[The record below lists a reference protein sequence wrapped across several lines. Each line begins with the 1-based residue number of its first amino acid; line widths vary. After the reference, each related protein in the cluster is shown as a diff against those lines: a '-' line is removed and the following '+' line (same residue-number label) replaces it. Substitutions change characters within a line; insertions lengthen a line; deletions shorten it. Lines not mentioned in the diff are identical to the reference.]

1 MRNIF
6 FRELFS
12 LDIFR
17 NLIENLRRLYVRY
30 VLITSDTKVF
40 ARSRMRHMQMLIFFF
55 RHGPYI
61 FLHQTG
67 MKRDTHAKLCIEE
80 KLEGNISAA
89 LIKEST
95 ANIQTYIKK
104 KTQYEYL
111 RGDSQYKLV
120 RTY

>member
-1 MRNIF
+1 MLIIF
-6 FRELFS
+6 FRP
-12 LDIFR
+12 
-17 NLIENLRRLYVRY
+17 N
-30 VLITSDTKVF
+30 
-40 ARSRMRHMQMLIFFF
+40 
-55 RHGPYI
+55 PYI

-104 KTQYEYL
+104 TQYEYL
-111 RGDSQYKLV
+111 RGDSQYKPV